1 MDQLIFEEFK
11 GTGNSEIILER
22 SLAEAH
28 IFPAINIS
36 ASGTRKEERL
46 YGEEETRRISS
57 MRRMLAAGMKPAEA
71 MESLLKFIEKY
82 PTNEELLVNLPAEMG
97 VGPS

>member
-1 MDQLIFEEFK
+1 
-11 GTGNSEIILER
+11 
-22 SLAEAH
+22 
-28 IFPAINIS
+28 
-36 ASGTRKEERL
+36 
-46 YGEEETRRISS
+46 
-57 MRRMLAAGMKPAEA
+57 

>member
-1 MDQLIFEEFK
+1 
-11 GTGNSEIILER
+11 
-22 SLAEAH
+22 
-28 IFPAINIS
+28 
-36 ASGTRKEERL
+36 
-46 YGEEETRRISS
+46 
-57 MRRMLAAGMKPAEA
+57 MRRMLAGMKPAEA